1 VVDVDC
7 SLHYARA
14 VFVLF
19 AVVHDSF
26 NPNDELFESEWGL
39 VLLGSQVGHVG
50 VNFSFKKKIH
60 YFSLWRGF
68 GFWGFWG
75 FGASATT
82 SA

>member
-1 VVDVDC
+1 MVDVDC

-26 NPNDELFESEWGL
+26 DPNDELFESEWGL

-50 VNFSFKKKIH
+50 VKFSFK
-60 YFSLWRGF
+60 
-68 GFWGFWG
+68 
-75 FGASATT
+75 
-82 SA
+82 